1 MKTGPLRSNKSL
13 KLQDKN
19 PLRLKSRG
27 DFLAAAASGLR
38 WSTPGFMLQAKGR
51 KDGLPLRVGFTVTKK
66 IGNAVIR
73 NRLKRRLREVARL
86 GLKDRPESGFDLV
99 LIGRAPGLTRPFA
112 EMQLDF
118 AAGLARMARRLRTG
132 DAGSP
137 IAAETGTAEA
147 KP

>member
-1 MKTGPLRSNKSL
+1 MVTGRSLANNTLKALGKS
-13 KLQDKN
+13 
-19 PLRLKSRG
+19 PERLKKRG

-38 WSTPGFMLQAKGR
+38 WTTPGFLLQAKSR
-51 KDGLPLRVGFTVTKK
+51 NDARPLRVGFTVTKK

-86 GLKDRPESGFDLV
+86 GLRNRSETGFDLV

-118 AAGLARMARRLRTG
+118 AAGLARMARRLRAG
-132 DAGSP
+132 NAGSP
-137 IAAETGTAEA
+137 AASETGPAEA